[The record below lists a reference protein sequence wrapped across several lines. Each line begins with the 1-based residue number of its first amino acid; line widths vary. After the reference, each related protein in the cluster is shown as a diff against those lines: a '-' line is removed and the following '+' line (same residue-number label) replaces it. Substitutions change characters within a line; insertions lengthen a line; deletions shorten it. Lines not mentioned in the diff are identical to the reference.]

1 MADAITDNAAASR
14 FELEIGG
21 QTVFARY
28 RRQDDTV
35 VILHVE
41 APPNLRG
48 TGAAGRLMQGIADR
62 AKAEGLK
69 LVPVCS
75 YAAAWLKRHPQ

>member
-1 MADAITDNAAASR
+1 MADAITDNAAVSR
-14 FELEIGG
+14 FELDVGG

-41 APPNLRG
+41 APPGLRG
-48 TGAAGRLMQGIADR
+48 TGAAGRLMQGIADH

>member
-1 MADAITDNAAASR
+1 MADAITDNAAANR

-28 RRQDDTV
+28 RRQDNTV

-41 APPNLRG
+41 APPGLRG

-62 AKAEGLK
+62 AKTEGLK

>member
-1 MADAITDNAAASR
+1 MADAITDNVAASR

-41 APPNLRG
+41 APTNLRG

-75 YAAAWLKRHPQ
+75 YAAAWLKRHPH